1 MTVDDRPLAAV
12 VLDTLG
18 VPADDDLAGVLG
30 ADAAGAVRAE
40 VRAAARRWAARLAPG
55 RAFEATSPGAAVA
68 ALDGHRGPVVLVAP
82 DIPLLG
88 PEHERSIRAD
98 LAAGAGLLVG
108 SAHDARPY
116 LVVLAEHDP
125 ALVERAGA
133 GWEELMAAAR
143 ERGLAVAMIRHERRL
158 ASAADAR
165 ALALDPL
172 APPELVERLAPLR
185 PARRAGP

>member
-1 MTVDDRPLAAV
+1 MPDRPLAVV

-18 VPADDDLAGVLG
+18 APADPGLAAALG
-30 ADAAGAVRAE
+30 DEGARAVRAE
-40 VRAAARRWAARLAPG
+40 VRANARRWAARVAPD

-68 ALDGHRGPVVLVAP
+68 ALDGHDGPVVLVAP
-82 DIPLLG
+82 DVPSLG
-88 PEHERSIRAD
+88 AEHERSIRAD

-116 LVVLAEHDP
+116 VVVLAEAEP
-125 ALVERAGA
+125 AVVEQAGD
-133 GWEELMAAAR
+133 GWEELMAAAA

-172 APPELVERLAPLR
+172 TPDALATLLEPLR
-185 PARRAGP
+185 RARRPGP

>member
-1 MTVDDRPLAAV
+1 MAEAPIAVV

-18 VPADDDLAGVLG
+18 APAEEDLGAVLG
-30 ADAAGAVRAE
+30 PEDAREVRAE
-40 VRAAARRWAARLAPG
+40 VRANARRWAARVAPG

-68 ALDGHRGPVVLVAP
+68 ALDGHAGPVVLVAP
-82 DIPLLG
+82 DIPSLG
-88 PEHERSIRAD
+88 AEHERSIRAD

-116 LVVLAEHDP
+116 VIVLAEHDP
-125 ALVERAGA
+125 ALVERAA
-133 GWEELMAAAR
+133 DGWEELMAAAA

-172 APPELVERLAPLR
+172 APPALAERLAPLR
-185 PARRAGP
+185 GPRRPGP